1 MQTMATIMSTPPV
14 ATCIAFDPKDNNVI
28 AIGMEDATVQIYHV
42 RLDEVSYYCVAEF
55 CEKFIVDG
63 KS

>member
-1 MQTMATIMSTPPV
+1 MSTPPV